1 MIDKTIKNEILTISI
16 GSLLFNVIVLIFL
29 LILYFTNLLKI
40 DIIHITVG
48 LLIGFIISIIYT
60 YHMGMSLNKSVD
72 FPDEKSSQSYYTK
85 QKLFR
90 DSFLIIFFIVL
101 CKFVDTTIAVFS
113 LIGLFG
119 VKFGA
124 YISPII
130 KKYINIIC
138 KK

>member
-16 GSLLFNVIVLIFL
+16 GSLLFNAIVLIFL

-60 YHMGMSLNKSVD
+60 YHMAMSLNKSVD

-90 DSFLIIFFIVL
+90 DSFLIILFIVL
-101 CKFVDTTIAVFS
+101 CKFVDTTIAVFG

-124 YISPII
+124 YFSPII